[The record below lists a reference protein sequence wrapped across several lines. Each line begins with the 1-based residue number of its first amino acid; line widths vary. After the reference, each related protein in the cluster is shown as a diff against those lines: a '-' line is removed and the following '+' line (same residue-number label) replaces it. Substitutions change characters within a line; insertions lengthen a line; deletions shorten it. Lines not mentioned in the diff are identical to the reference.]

1 MIQQQLDQL
10 STIGRCEYEKTCG
23 LIVRLFDESATA
35 YQELLSSGQ
44 TQSNSVPVTVQEG
57 QSDVQEGQSRMP
69 VTVTS
74 SDRRSLI
81 STLYIYV

>member
-57 QSDVQEGQSRMP
+57 QSGVP
-69 VTVTS
+69 VTVQTGS
-74 SDRRSLI
+74 KFVCN
-81 STLYIYV
+81 IYMYKVRLT